1 MPRCLLT
8 FLASLFGYCILTFL
22 LLAWVTDWRT
32 EVQKQGWTYWR
43 TDGLTEWLIYWL
55 INYLILQVHW
65 TTSYVERYLG
75 TDDLPKSEVISFLQ
89 RHADAAFLRKWKL
102 SGVPKSIRKNR
113 NCSQLVAAYKVLYD
127 TLTGTWKS
135 VPGPHKRSMNF
146 PVFRSVSLTI
156 ISWARVGYCLFHI
169 QQARME

>member
-1 MPRCLLT
+1 MHAYVFGVLVLL
-8 FLASLFGYCILTFL
+8 SHTFL
-22 LLAWVTDWRT
+22 LLAWLTGERR
-32 EVQKQGWTYWR
+32 QGRTYWC
-43 TDGLTEWLIYWL
+43 TDGLTGLLIHWLID
-55 INYLILQVHW
+55 YLIFQVHW

-127 TLTGTWKS
+127 TLTGIWKS
-135 VPGPHKRSMNF
+135 VSPNPHKRSMNF
-146 PVFRSVSLTI
+146 LVFRLVSWLI
-156 ISWARVGYCLFHI
+156 CACVVFCLLKIFLS
-169 QQARME
+169 